1 MVEAEK
7 SLFEFAS
14 VIIGGHRFA
23 LVDWERARKARK
35 CERPTCTRV
44 QMVVVVVRMVMVMML
59 MTVMMIIM
67 TMMAKM
73 MMNATDMHHGADQP
87 DARCQVP
94 KRQAEPKG
102 VSKK

>member
-1 MVEAEK
+1 
-7 SLFEFAS
+7 
-14 VIIGGHRFA
+14 
-23 LVDWERARKARK
+23 
-35 CERPTCTRV
+35 
-44 QMVVVVVRMVMVMML
+44 MVVVVVRMVMVIIL
-59 MTVMMIIM
+59 MTVMIMMIM

>member
-1 MVEAEK
+1 MAEAEK

-14 VIIGGHRFA
+14 VIIGGHRLA
-23 LVDWERARKARK
+23 LVDWERARRARK

-44 QMVVVVVRMVMVMML
+44 QMVVLVVRMVK
-59 MTVMMIIM
+59 VMMIM
-67 TMMAKM
+67 KM
-73 MMNATDMHHGADQP
+73 MIKATNMHHGADQP

-94 KRQAEPKG
+94 KRKAEPKG

>member
-1 MVEAEK
+1 MQ
-7 SLFEFAS
+7 
-14 VIIGGHRFA
+14 I
-23 LVDWERARKARK
+23 
-35 CERPTCTRV
+35 
-44 QMVVVVVRMVMVMML
+44 VVVVVRMVMVIML

-67 TMMAKM
+67 KM
-73 MMNATDMHHGADQP
+73 MINATDMHHGADQP

>member
-14 VIIGGHRFA
+14 VIIGGHRLA

-67 TMMAKM
+67 TMMVKM

>member
-1 MVEAEK
+1 
-7 SLFEFAS
+7 
-14 VIIGGHRFA
+14 
-23 LVDWERARKARK
+23 
-35 CERPTCTRV
+35 
-44 QMVVVVVRMVMVMML
+44 MVVVVVRMVMVMML

-67 TMMAKM
+67 KM